1 MKLVKSLLL
10 GSAAGFAA
18 VAGAQA
24 ADLPMKKAAP
34 VEYVRVCSVH
44 GAGFFYIPGSD
55 TCIKIGGQVR
65 AEVLYRQTDNRNQD
79 EIGWRSR
86 GQMDFDART
95 STSYGTVRAFVR
107 YEMTRNS
114 GTPYGNTLNDGFS
127 GEIARAFVQFAGL
140 TAGRAV
146 SFFDFSEGTNWGTLR
161 FSDGVVVNLLAYTAT
176 FGNGMSATIGIEDP
190 AKRRAIGPATTHYT
204 PIDYSLYG
212 NVGGTRI
219 PDVVAN
225 FRIDQAWGSAQ
236 ISGALHEVRQGNI
249 AAPYNNALYSWDD
262 YADTEYGFAIGLGA
276 KVNLP
281 MIAPGDYLWV
291 NATYADGALVY
302 MGFDEGMGGT
312 FTVGKYDFRFSDA
325 ALVYNGNGG
334 WDIKTSSGWQVSA
347 GIQHYWVPTFRSSIF
362 GSYAQVDGVNDY
374 EGYTFIP
381 DLTEYRIGAQAVWSP
396 VKNLDIGVEGLYVH
410 AENKYN
416 VYDAAT
422 NTYYKDKFSDDA
434 WEARLRV
441 QRDF

>member
-34 VEYVRVCSVH
+34 VEYVRVCSAH

-55 TCIKIGGQVR
+55 TCIKIGGRVR
-65 AEVLYRQTDNRNQD
+65 AEVLYRQTDARGED
-79 EIGWRSR
+79 AIGWRSR

-114 GTPYGNTLNDGFS
+114 GTPYGNTQADLFN

-176 FGNGMSATIGIEDP
+176 FGNGFSATVAIEDP
-190 AKRRAIGPATTHYT
+190 ANRRAIGA
-204 PIDYSLYG
+204 DVGSAVYG
-212 NVGGTRI
+212 FTNLSGTSNIGGTRV

-225 FRIDQAWGSAQ
+225 VRIDQAWGSAQ
-236 ISGALHEVRQGNI
+236 LSGVLHEIRTGDGW
-249 AAPYNNALYSWDD
+249 Y
-262 YADTEYGFAIGLGA
+262 YGATFDSQPDSKYGYAIGLGV

-281 MIAPGDYLWV
+281 MLAPGDYLWL
-291 NATYADGALVY
+291 NATYADGALGY
-302 MGFDEGMGGT
+302 MGFDGSNNNRGYSVGGT
-312 FTVGKYDFRFSDA
+312 RFFYSDA
-325 ALVYNGNGG
+325 AVVYDGFDGF
-334 WDIKTSSGWQVSA
+334 DIETSKGWQVSA
-347 GIQHYWVPTFRSSIF
+347 GFQHYWVPTFRSSIF
-362 GSYAQVDGVNDY
+362 GSYAQVDGVEAADSQWI
-374 EGYTFIP
+374 IP

-396 VKNLDIGVEGLYVH
+396 VKNLDIGLEGLYVH
-410 AENKYN
+410 AENKGRVIDPASGLLTTSKVSN
-416 VYDAAT
+416 D
-422 NTYYKDKFSDDA
+422 S